1 MTVHGDGTLI
11 ACRTCSKGT
20 RARYRFVDTEAHH
33 GDWSDASV
41 EAFLLK
47 RLMTALQ
54 LHMFVSLDCTPAD
67 HVQGRMSFLLLSQLL
82 FWHKDPG
89 TPKHQ
94 GEVNRLSSPDLWRCP
109 TLMMFA
115 FHCKG
120 QQKQNMSMSKINY
133 VRSSSSSSK
142 SKLAYCMPAM
152 LHGLLA
158 QALPEAC
165 SEFDGAWGARDLARC
180 ACADAQHASRNVAA
194 AQTGSRHYG
203 CWMTF
208 WLNSSLKP
216 QPWQMSRNWPSKL
229 QKLETC

>member
-67 HVQGRMSFLLLSQLL
+67 HVQGRMSFLLMSQLL
-82 FWHKDPG
+82 FWHEDPG

-120 QQKQNMSMSKINY
+120 QQKKSCQCPKLCPVFIFFIKI
-133 VRSSSSSSK
+133 K
-142 SKLAYCMPAM
+142 
-152 LHGLLA
+152 
-158 QALPEAC
+158 AC
-165 SEFDGAWGARDLARC
+165 IL
-180 ACADAQHASRNVAA
+180 HASNAPWVVGASAA
-194 AQTGSRHYG
+194 RG
-203 CWMTF
+203 
-208 WLNSSLKP
+208 
-216 QPWQMSRNWPSKL
+216 L
-229 QKLETC
+229 QCV